1 MQIKIRTSHID
12 VRHSCRWQ
20 NLIAGLALLW
30 AVMAFPVRTAA
41 SEFPDAGVADSITA
55 AYADTVAKPVIKNF
69 EREIEQV
76 QFVPKGQWIAGVS
89 VSYSQSSQ
97 DNYQFLIIENL
108 NGDTYSFKVSPMVL
122 YAFKD
127 NLAVGGRLGYTRQRT
142 QLDKARFVL
151 DSETDYD
158 VDHLYSISH
167 KFYGMAAFRN
177 YMSLGSGTRFGLF
190 NEVQL
195 EFGGGESKIEKGSGV
210 DFTGTFKRTFSINV
224 GLAPGMVMFL
234 NNYSAIE
241 VNVGVLGFNYNH
253 AKATTDRIYVAK
265 HNSKSANF
273 RINLFS
279 ITFGC
284 VFYI

>member
-1 MQIKIRTSHID
+1 MRKRHKILLS
-12 VRHSCRWQ
+12 
-20 NLIAGLALLW
+20 ALL
-30 AVMAFPVRTAA
+30 AATTAFADPQVAA
-41 SEFPDAGVADSITA
+41 
-55 AYADTVAKPVIKNF
+55 ADTVTTEAVAAAPQIKEF
-69 EREIEQV
+69 EREIEMHT
-76 QFVPKGQWIAGVS
+76 FVPKGQWIAGVS
-89 VSYSQSSQ
+89 VNYSQSSQ

-108 NGDTYSFKVSPMVL
+108 NGDTYSFKVSPMLL

-127 NLAVGGRLGYTRQRT
+127 NLAVGGKLAYSRNKVK
-142 QLDKARFVL
+142 LDKAHFVL

-167 KFYGMAAFRN
+167 NFYATGAFRN
-177 YMSLGSGTRFGLF
+177 YLSLGSGTRFGMF

-195 EFGGGESKIEKGSGV
+195 EFGAGQSKIEKGSGI
-210 DFTGTFKRTFSINV
+210 DFTGTYERTWSVNV

-241 VNVGVLGFNYNH
+241 VNVGVLGFSYKH
-253 AKATTDRIYVAK
+253 AHSVTDRIHVS
-265 HNSKSANF
+265 NRNMKSANF

-284 VFYI
+284 TFYI